1 MTTEPNDR
9 LATAYQRL
17 LAERP
22 RGAHCPA
29 PERLARWA
37 SPEGVPEPEL
47 LEGLDHV
54 MGCEGCRRE
63 YETLRGIAAAAGSD
77 GASLAESPN
86 GAIPRI
92 GASRWTRW
100 LPLAAAVVLSVGG
113 VAIWR
118 LRAPAGPDSV
128 VRDGPDGSA
137 LQAVAPTDSIVPT
150 GIPPR
155 FEWRSVPTAVGYRFE
170 LLRDDGAPVA
180 VVETTDSTATVA
192 DSVRLTP
199 GRYLWVVMATTAGGD
214 VVRLVRPL
222 TAR

>member
-1 MTTEPNDR
+1 MTARPNDR

-22 RGAHCPA
+22 RGPNCPA

-37 SPEGVPEPEL
+37 SPDGVPEADL

-63 YETLRGIAAAAGSD
+63 FETLRAIAAAAGSD
-77 GASLAESPN
+77 GAPLAGGPEGTP
-86 GAIPRI
+86 PRT
-92 GASRWTRW
+92 GSSRWTRW
-100 LPLAAAVVLSVGG
+100 LALAAAVVLSVGG
-113 VAIWR
+113 VAVWR
-118 LRAPAGPDSV
+118 LRAPVGLDSV
-128 VRDGPDGSA
+128 VRDGPTGPA
-137 LQAVAPTDSIVPT
+137 LQAVAPADSVVPA

-155 FEWRSVPTAVGYRFE
+155 FAWRSVPAAVGYRLE
-170 LLRDDGAPVA
+170 VLRADGVPLAI
-180 VVETTDSTATVA
+180 VETTDTTATVA

-199 GRYLWVVMATTAGGD
+199 GRYLWVIMATTAGGD
-214 VVRLVRPL
+214 ILRLVRPL